1 MNRRKGLKLRKRKL
15 KERKKRE
22 KEMAKRKAEERA
34 KKAAERST
42 RVTKR
47 AALHLKRKVDKDS
60 CPSSSEPGDS
70 VLQRNKCKTT
80 SSAAKNDNID
90 PNQCCVCFRTFED
103 DEVGRMC
110 V

>member
-1 MNRRKGLKLRKRKL
+1 MNRKGLKLRKRKL
-15 KERKKRE
+15 KERKKRK

-47 AALHLKRKVDKDS
+47 AALHLKHKVDKDS

-80 SSAAKNDNID
+80 SSADDID

-103 DEVGRMC
+103 DKVGRMC